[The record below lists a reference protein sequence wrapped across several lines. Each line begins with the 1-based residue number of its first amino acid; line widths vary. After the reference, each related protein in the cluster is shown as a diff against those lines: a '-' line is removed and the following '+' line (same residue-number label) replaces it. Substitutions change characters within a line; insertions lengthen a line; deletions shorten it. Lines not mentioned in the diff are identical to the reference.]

1 MHNVLD
7 IPKVLRRYSQKSV
20 RFVHPIIKTVRTVCP
35 SRISPYDLSKLLCLF
50 PYTICL
56 PYDMSAD
63 REKKI
68 LYMTL
73 ISTPPEGAGASES
86 ESLFSLVL
94 RRLLAA
100 WRKRLAAFN
109 GKDYS
114 QNSPPQDSPLGGN
127 PEVGNPESISYQDYP
142 PKLLC
147 FVCIVCA
154 WYGLWVSAG
163 DTDSVFHHNIL
174 KNEATQ

>member
-1 MHNVLD
+1 MLSNLSLTQPPLVSNRQHLPYPLPPPPAADVICEQPL
-7 IPKVLRRYSQKSV
+7 
-20 RFVHPIIKTVRTVCP
+20 IKTVRTVCP

-68 LYMTL
+68 LCMTL

-109 GKDYS
+109 GKGLFTYYVSRNWGLSD
-114 QNSPPQDSPLGGN
+114 PPSPLRQQLSAFT
-127 PEVGNPESISYQDYP
+127 VP
-142 PKLLC
+142 PPPPPAAA
-147 FVCIVCA
+147 VM
-154 WYGLWVSAG
+154 
-163 DTDSVFHHNIL
+163 
-174 KNEATQ
+174 

>member
-1 MHNVLD
+1 MYNVLD
-7 IPKVLRRYSQKSV
+7 IPKVFRRYSQKSV

-109 GKDYS
+109 GKGLFTYYVSRNWGLSD
-114 QNSPPQDSPLGGN
+114 PPSPLRQQLSAFT
-127 PEVGNPESISYQDYP
+127 VP
-142 PKLLC
+142 PPPPPAADVIC
-147 FVCIVCA
+147 EQP
-154 WYGLWVSAG
+154 
-163 DTDSVFHHNIL
+163 L
-174 KNEATQ
+174 KHGED

>member
-1 MHNVLD
+1 MYNVLD
-7 IPKVLRRYSQKSV
+7 IPKVFRRYSQKSV

-109 GKDYS
+109 GKGLFTYYVSRNWGLSDPPLPLSSAIVSIYRTP
-114 QNSPPQDSPLGGN
+114 SPPPAAAVIYEQPLN
-127 PEVGNPESISYQDYP
+127 
-142 PKLLC
+142 
-147 FVCIVCA
+147 
-154 WYGLWVSAG
+154 
-163 DTDSVFHHNIL
+163 
-174 KNEATQ
+174 